1 MTCETTARR
10 ALFAALTLTTLA
22 RAAPAQR
29 TAPSGRPAA
38 PTLVGV
44 PSPDSENPNGQV
56 DPKPPPRPRS
66 RSTLAGIQGGG
77 PGTHLKDHPAGRDIL
92 DQIAQAIIAR
102 EVSVAP
108 IWGTKYM
115 VHDCLGLKASAGSF
129 LLRLRSPN
137 ARFEGTGAVLTFVVD
152 RVAIDVLTLR
162 MRPNPNNPA
171 NPCTFGGR
179 FEVGGSAS
187 DVRYEYRF
195 DPILDLQQ
203 CKVGRVV
210 EVDTR
215 WSIGGLNLKPLQN
228 NLDYV
233 ARKMIEEGLN
243 YSTNYL
249 DQVIATANLVLQVRC
264 HG

>member
-1 MTCETTARR
+1 MEYETAARR
-10 ALFAALTLTTLA
+10 ILLAVLALTTLT
-22 RAAPAQR
+22 RTAPAQR
-29 TAPSGRPAA
+29 TPPPSRPSPPA
-38 PTLVGV
+38 LVGV
-44 PSPDSENPNGQV
+44 PSPDSENPNGQI
-56 DPKPPPRPRS
+56 DPKPRPRPQS
-66 RSTLAGIQGGG
+66 SLTLAGIRGGG
-77 PGTHLKDHPAGRDIL
+77 AGTHLRDHPAGQEIL
-92 DQIAQAIIAR
+92 NQIAQAISAR

-129 LLRLRSPN
+129 LLRLRSPS

-152 RVAIDVLTLR
+152 RVSIDVLTLR
-162 MRPNPNNPA
+162 MRPNPNNVS

-187 DVRYEYRF
+187 DVRYQYRF

-210 EVDTR
+210 DVDTR

-228 NLDYV
+228 NLDQ
-233 ARKMIEEGLN
+233 AAKKMIEEGLN

-249 DQVIATANLVLQVRC
+249 DQVIATANLVLKVRC
-264 HG
+264 QG